1 MEIVVKV
8 IFRVFLFLKRVE
20 IWDWSG
26 DVGWS
31 GEGEGDVG

>member
-1 MEIVVKV
+1 METVVKV
-8 IFRVFLFLKRVE
+8 IFRALLLLKRAE
-20 IWDWSG
+20 TWDWSG